1 MFVIMMGVSG
11 SGKSLIGKTIANRL
25 NCPFYE
31 GDDYHP
37 KTNVEKMANGI
48 PLNDEDRAGWLAM
61 LADIIHAG
69 LIKGQSGVIAC
80 SALKEKY
87 RQVLR
92 VNSEKVKFVYL
103 KGSYKL
109 ILARM
114 KNRKGH
120 YMKPGMLNSQF
131 DILEEPTNALI
142 VDISQTPGKI
152 AGLVMAYLIK

>member
-11 SGKSLIGKTIANRL
+11 SGKTLIGKTIANRL
-25 NCPFYE
+25 SCPFYD

-37 KTNVEKMANGI
+37 KANVEKMANGI
-48 PLNDEDRAGWLAM
+48 PLNDEDRAGWLTM
-61 LADIIHAG
+61 LADIIRAG

-80 SALKEKY
+80 SALKAKY

-92 VNSEKVKFVYL
+92 VDSEKVKFVYL

-114 KNRKGH
+114 KNRKSH
-120 YMKPGMLNSQF
+120 FLKPGMLQNQF

-142 VDISQTPGKI
+142 VDISQTPEKI
-152 AGLVMAYLIK
+152 AELVITYLIK